1 MSMISNKRVYN
12 EYEVDKLYITE
23 LKHLILTRY
32 SIFYIFER
40 YFNNGDRRKIME
52 KIVVNGGL
60 KLHLLKTE
68 KYKTNTIVFKMK
80 TPLTK
85 EDATIRAL
93 LPHVLQSGT
102 TTYPS
107 VMELRTYLEELY
119 GVVLYVDLQKK
130 GENHVIS
137 ITMELANEKFLKSDE
152 QLLEKGIS
160 LLAEILLNPKTVN
173 NDSFDEQIVEKEKRT
188 LKQRI
193 QAVFDDKMRYANLRL
208 VQEMCKNEPYSVPVN
223 GYLEDVDQINAKN
236 LFNYYK
242 KSLAEDELDLFI
254 VGDFDENEVVSLV
267 NDKLLFAERNPKNI
281 SKTSERIIEKEN
293 VVIEKQDL
301 AQGKLNIGL
310 RTNVSYGDD
319 DYFALQV
326 FNGLFGGFPHSKLFV
341 NVREKASLAYYAA
354 SRLESHKG
362 LMMVMTGIE
371 TKNFEKALTIIK
383 EQLQAMKNG
392 EFTDAEL
399 VQTKAMIQNQMMETL
414 DTSRGYIE
422 VMYHNVIS
430 QAKVTEELWKEKIND
445 VKKEDVL
452 KVGEKVQLDTIYFL
466 SGMEA

>member
-1 MSMISNKRVYN
+1 MK
-12 EYEVDKLYITE
+12 
-23 LKHLILTRY
+23 
-32 SIFYIFER
+32 
-40 YFNNGDRRKIME
+40 KIIE
-52 KIVVNGGL
+52 NGGL

-85 EDATIRAL
+85 ENATIRAL

-102 TTYPS
+102 NTYPS
-107 VMELRTYLEELY
+107 ITEIRSYLEELY
-119 GVVLYVDLQKK
+119 GAVLYVDLQKK
-130 GENHVIS
+130 GEYHVIS

-152 QLLEKGIS
+152 PLLEKGITF
-160 LLAEILLNPKTVN
+160 LAELLLNPKTEN
-173 NDSFDEQIVEKEKRT
+173 NNSFDQQIVEKEKRI

-193 QAVFDDKMRYANLRL
+193 QAAFDDKMRYANLRL
-208 VQEMCKNEPYSVPVN
+208 IQEMCKNEPYSVPVN
-223 GYLEDVDQINAKN
+223 GYLEDVDEITAQN
-236 LFNYYK
+236 LYSYYE
-242 KSLAEDELDLFI
+242 KSIAEDELDLFI
-254 VGDFDENEVVSLV
+254 VGDFDENEVEALV
-267 NDKLLFAERNPKNI
+267 REKLSFSERNPKYVSKAI
-281 SKTSERIIEKEN
+281 SHKVDKEN

-310 RTNVSYGDD
+310 RTNIRYGDN

-326 FNGLFGGFPHSKLFV
+326 FNGLFGGFPHSKLFI

-371 TKNFEKALTIIK
+371 TKNYDRALTIIK
-383 EQLQAMKNG
+383 EQLKEMKLG
-392 EFTDAEL
+392 HFTEDEL
-399 VQTKAMIQNQMMETL
+399 AQTKAMIQNQMMETI

-422 VMYHNVIS
+422 VLYHNVIS
-430 QAKVTEELWKEKIND
+430 QSNVTEELWKEKINE
-445 VKKEDVL
+445 VKKEDVI
-452 KVGEKVQLDTIYFL
+452 KVGEKIQLDTVYFL